1 MPASGTKKGGAKS
14 ASAKLKPSRARK
26 PSAGKVSGA
35 QGSLPDGPAMNALE
49 LLEADHRTVEE
60 LFSQFEDETSDAA
73 KRDIAGA
80 ICVALKIHARLEEEL
95 FYPAIAKVLED
106 TSLVDEALVEHASAK
121 DLIAQ
126 IEAGTPGE
134 ALFDARVKV
143 LGEYVDHHVTEEEDE
158 IFPQCRSAN
167 LDLDALGA
175 AMASRRQEL
184 SLGFVVSNPVIG
196 LANTRGDANA

>member
-1 MPASGTKKGGAKS
+1 
-14 ASAKLKPSRARK
+14 
-26 PSAGKVSGA
+26 
-35 QGSLPDGPAMNALE
+35 MNALE

-126 IEAGTPGE
+126 IEAGAPGE